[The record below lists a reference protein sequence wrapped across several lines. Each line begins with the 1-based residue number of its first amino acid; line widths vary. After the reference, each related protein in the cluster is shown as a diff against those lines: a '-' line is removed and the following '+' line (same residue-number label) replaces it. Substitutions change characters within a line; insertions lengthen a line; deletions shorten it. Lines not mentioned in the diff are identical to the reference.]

1 MKVDFNNRESD
12 VQINILPMIDV
23 IFCILTFFILAA
35 VGLTRQQVIDLAL
48 PSVDNSV
55 PLVGTSSDRL
65 YVSIDS
71 IGQIY
76 IDTTPVQLQDLYSRL
91 LEHQRT
97 APTGTIVLYASSS
110 ARYESVIKV
119 LDLLRSVGGDR
130 VALATLPN
138 NASLD
143 PTQGR
148 DPNNPLGV
156 PTPQTPTDNPEQ
168 PLDAAPNVPG
178 IGDDIQI
185 IPNPTAPQP
194 GGGLPPIT
202 PNPSIPSSP

>member
-55 PLVGTSSDRL
+55 PISGSSLDRL

-71 IGQIY
+71 VGQIY
-76 IDTTPVQLQDLYSRL
+76 IDATPVQLQDLYSIL
-91 LEHQRT
+91 VKHQEV
-97 APTGTIVLYASSS
+97 APNGAIVLYASSS
-110 ARYESVIKV
+110 ARYESVVKV

-138 NASLD
+138 DASLD

-156 PTPQTPTDNPEQ
+156 PVPQPSPSPDLAPDNP
-168 PLDAAPNVPG
+168 A

-185 IPNPTAPQP
+185 IPNPTTETP
-194 GGGLPPIT
+194 GSSSLPPIT
-202 PNPSIPSSP
+202 PNVPPPNP

>member
-1 MKVDFNNRESD
+1 MKVDFNNREPD

-55 PLVGTSSDRL
+55 PIAGNSNERL

-76 IDTTPVQLQDLYSRL
+76 IDATPVQLQDLYSSL
-91 LEHQRT
+91 LEHQRS
-97 APTGTIVLYASSS
+97 APTGTIVLFASSS

-138 NASLD
+138 DASLD

-148 DPNNPLGV
+148 DPDNPLGV
-156 PTPQTPTDNPEQ
+156 PTPQSPAEQDQPFDAIPDTPAVGND
-168 PLDAAPNVPG
+168 V
-178 IGDDIQI
+178 QI
-185 IPNPTAPQP
+185 IPNPTSPAP
-194 GGGLPPIT
+194 GDDLPPISPT
-202 PNPSIPSSP
+202 PSDP

>member
-1 MKVDFNNRESD
+1 MKVDLNNRESD

-55 PLVGTSSDRL
+55 PISGSSLDRL

-71 IGQIY
+71 VGQIY
-76 IDTTPVQLQDLYSRL
+76 IDATPVQLQDLYSIL
-91 LEHQRT
+91 IKHQEV
-97 APTGTIVLYASSS
+97 APNGTIVLYASSS

-138 NASLD
+138 DASLD
-143 PTQGR
+143 PTQGK
-148 DPNNPLGV
+148 DPNNPLGTPV
-156 PTPQTPTDNPEQ
+156 PQPPASPNPNADLTPGNP
-168 PLDAAPNVPG
+168 A

-185 IPNPTAPQP
+185 IPNPTTGSPNP
-194 GGGLPPIT
+194 GLPPIT
-202 PNPSIPSSP
+202 PNPVPVNP

>member
-1 MKVDFNNRESD
+1 MKVDLNNRETD

-55 PLVGTSSDRL
+55 PIAGNSRDRL

-76 IDTTPVQLQDLYSRL
+76 IDANPVQLQDLYSRL
-91 LEHQRT
+91 LEHQRVS
-97 APTGTIVLYASSS
+97 PTGTIVLYASSS

-138 NASLD
+138 DASLD

-148 DPNNPLGV
+148 DPNNPLGAPV
-156 PTPQTPTDNPEQ
+156 PQTPSTD
-168 PLDAAPNVPG
+168 LDADPTLTPSNPA
-178 IGDDIQI
+178 IGNDIQI
-185 IPNPTAPQP
+185 IPNPTTETPDS
-194 GGGLPPIT
+194 GLPPIT
-202 PNPSIPSSP
+202 PDPAPPNP

>member
-55 PLVGTSSDRL
+55 PIAGNSSDRL

-76 IDTTPVQLQDLYSRL
+76 IDATPVQLQDLYSSL
-91 LEHQRT
+91 LEHQRS
-97 APTGTIVLYASSS
+97 APTGTIVLFASSS

-138 NASLD
+138 DASLD

-148 DPNNPLGV
+148 DPDNPLGV
-156 PTPQTPTDNPEQ
+156 PGPQTSPNNPEQ
-168 PLDAAPNVPG
+168 PLEAVPNTPG

-185 IPNPTAPQP
+185 IPEPTAPVP
-194 GGGLPPIT
+194 GSDLPPIT
-202 PNPSIPSSP
+202 PDSADP